1 MDKKTIDLQIQN
13 HLGELRND
21 IRVQNGIAAL
31 EDYYTQQSIEK
42 ILKEKAQKI
51 NIYEQSYSLLLEL
64 KSKLKA
70 ETQS

>member
-21 IRVQNGIAAL
+21 IRVQNVIAAL

-42 ILKEKAQKI
+42 ILKDKAQKI

>member
-21 IRVQNGIAAL
+21 IRVQNVIAAL

-70 ETQS
+70 ET

>member
-21 IRVQNGIAAL
+21 IRVQNVIAAL

-42 ILKEKAQKI
+42 ILKEKAQ
-51 NIYEQSYSLLLEL
+51 
-64 KSKLKA
+64 
-70 ETQS
+70 

>member
-21 IRVQNGIAAL
+21 IRVQNVIAAL

-51 NIYEQSYSLLLEL
+51 NIDDQSYSLLLEL

>member
-21 IRVQNGIAAL
+21 IRVQNVIAAL
-31 EDYYTQQSIEK
+31 ENYYTQQSIEK

-64 KSKLKA
+64 KSKLKS
-70 ETQS
+70 ET

>member
-21 IRVQNGIAAL
+21 IRVQNVIAAL

>member
-21 IRVQNGIAAL
+21 IRVQNVIAAL

-51 NIYEQSYSLLLEL
+51 NISEQSYSLLLEL

>member
-1 MDKKTIDLQIQN
+1 MDKKTIYLQIQN

-21 IRVQNGIAAL
+21 IRVQNVIAAL

-70 ETQS
+70 ET

>member
-21 IRVQNGIAAL
+21 ILVQNVIAAL

-51 NIYEQSYSLLLEL
+51 TTYDQSYSLLLEL